1 MPFLQ
6 KLRIILQSK
15 KFIVLSLLLIILYIL
30 IFTRLISYASK
41 LDKNTKS
48 LTGTI
53 LSYTIDGDKLSM
65 LIKSQEKIKVNYYI
79 DSLSEK
85 EYLENNI
92 LLGSTIYLEGEITVP
107 YNNTIPNTFN
117 YKEYLYNN
125 KIYIIFNAEK
135 IILSNK
141 TDIFNKI
148 KTNLIRKINKIGES
162 SAYLHAL
169 ILGESD
175 YIDNDVYENY
185 KKNGTTHL
193 FAVSGM
199 HIGAVAL
206 FLTALFKRMHLKECV
221 GNIIIIIFLIF
232 YIFLV
237 GFTPSVLR
245 GGLLFIFL
253 LINKKSRLNLK
264 TINVLYLLFLIL
276 IIINPFYI
284 YNLGFIYSFTTSF
297 GLILFSNKITGNY
310 IIQLIKI
317 STIAFMFS
325 LPITIYN
332 FYEINLLTILNN
344 IIIVPFVTIILF
356 PLTFLVF
363 LLPILS
369 PLLSIGIKILE
380 GLSEILNIFA
390 INLTVPKINIIY
402 ILIYYIIILMV
413 YKFHFKYAIFLIVLT
428 IVYKIQPYLDPNSY
442 LYFLDVGQGDSS
454 VIVGNNL
461 NYAIMIDTGGLISYE
476 KESWQKRNKTFDNAN
491 NIITFLKSIGI
502 SKLDL
507 LIGTHGDIDHIG
519 YADQIIN
526 EIKVKNVWLNNNET
540 NDLEKNILSKINK
553 NNFTKLRIL
562 NLNNTIVEDE
572 NESSL
577 VLYFKID
584 QVNVLMM
591 GDAPKRIEKEIS
603 EQYDFPVDIL
613 KVGHHGS
620 KTSTD
625 KSFVEKYQPKYAIIS
640 SGRNNRYNHPSIET
654 IETLQEFNI
663 PYYNTQDRGTIVYTI
678 KDQIKK
684 VNFFPP

>member
-1 MPFLQ
+1 
-6 KLRIILQSK
+6 
-15 KFIVLSLLLIILYIL
+15 
-30 IFTRLISYASK
+30 
-41 LDKNTKS
+41 
-48 LTGTI
+48 
-53 LSYTIDGDKLSM
+53 
-65 LIKSQEKIKVNYYI
+65 
-79 DSLSEK
+79 
-85 EYLENNI
+85 
-92 LLGSTIYLEGEITVP
+92 
-107 YNNTIPNTFN
+107 
-117 YKEYLYNN
+117 
-125 KIYIIFNAEK
+125 
-135 IILSNK
+135 
-141 TDIFNKI
+141 
-148 KTNLIRKINKIGES
+148 
-162 SAYLHAL
+162 
-169 ILGESD
+169 
-175 YIDNDVYENY
+175 
-185 KKNGTTHL
+185 
-193 FAVSGM
+193 
-199 HIGAVAL
+199 
-206 FLTALFKRMHLKECV
+206 
-221 GNIIIIIFLIF
+221 
-232 YIFLV
+232 
-237 GFTPSVLR
+237 
-245 GGLLFIFL
+245 
-253 LINKKSRLNLK
+253 
-264 TINVLYLLFLIL
+264 
-276 IIINPFYI
+276 
-284 YNLGFIYSFTTSF
+284 
-297 GLILFSNKITGNY
+297 
-310 IIQLIKI
+310 
-317 STIAFMFS
+317 
-325 LPITIYN
+325 
-332 FYEINLLTILNN
+332 
-344 IIIVPFVTIILF
+344 
-356 PLTFLVF
+356 
-363 LLPILS
+363 
-369 PLLSIGIKILE
+369 
-380 GLSEILNIFA
+380 
-390 INLTVPKINIIY
+390 
-402 ILIYYIIILMV
+402 
-413 YKFHFKYAIFLIVLT
+413 
-428 IVYKIQPYLDPNSY
+428 
-442 LYFLDVGQGDSS
+442 
-454 VIVGNNL
+454 
-461 NYAIMIDTGGLISYE
+461 MIDTGGLISYE